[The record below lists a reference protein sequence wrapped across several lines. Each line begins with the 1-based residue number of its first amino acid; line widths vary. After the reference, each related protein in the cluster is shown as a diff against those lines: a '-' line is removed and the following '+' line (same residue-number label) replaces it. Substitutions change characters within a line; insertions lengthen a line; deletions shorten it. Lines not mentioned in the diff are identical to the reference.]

1 MECSF
6 YNFVLVV
13 LRNFLLYH
21 VNIFY
26 LNRKSRLLLS
36 RFIYYN
42 EIIETQSF
50 EQLDQFTDY
59 APLDREREA
68 EKRTLEKEKKLQQ
81 AILKIQQKH
90 GKNALLKGMNLEEG
104 AMTRERNEQIGGHR
118 R

>member
-1 MECSF
+1 M
-6 YNFVLVV
+6 LVRRV
-13 LRNFLLYH
+13 SI
-21 VNIFY
+21 VASQVIPE
-26 LNRKSRLLLS
+26 
-36 RFIYYN
+36 N

-50 EQLDQFTDY
+50 EQLDLFTDY
-59 APLDREREA
+59 ATLEREREA